1 MISISKKVFDG
12 LIITINKLKS
22 ANKFKFIKKFFPKI
36 SLYSD
41 EVINSVLQYFER
53 VKFNKHS
60 KIFLKGEYN
69 EYIYLIIKGQVAISV
84 KPKSLFQMDKID
96 KNLITDELI
105 NEVNTNL
112 YNNDYIMIE
121 QLSRGEVFGI
131 NSALKGQ
138 KSFYT
143 VVTLTDNVEV
153 YRILKGNIL
162 FYFGGSS
169 GILPVAIKALDT
181 LQDDSFHL
189 KIDYLN
195 RLTLLREKYKIN

>member
-60 KIFLKGEYN
+60 KIFLKDEYN
-69 EYIYLIIKGQVAISV
+69 EYIYLIIKGQISIGV
-84 KPKSLFQMDKID
+84 KPKGLYHMDKIY
-96 KNLITDELI
+96 KSLITDELI

-112 YNNDYIMIE
+112 YNNYYIIID
-121 QLSRGEVFGI
+121 QLSRGEVFLI
-131 NSALKGQ
+131 NSALKGK

-143 VVTLTDNVEV
+143 V
-153 YRILKGNIL
+153 GN
-162 FYFGGSS
+162 F
-169 GILPVAIKALDT
+169 
-181 LQDDSFHL
+181 
-189 KIDYLN
+189 N
-195 RLTLLREKYKIN
+195 R